1 MHWKWKVTGFVTK
14 TNCHNNFRVDSLSVC
29 LWNCR
34 WPGVLTLGLIYVL
47 RLEQECEDSNFF
59 IFLSKFWFFP
69 CPTYAGHKLIAL
81 HNLPQFN
88 FDLDLS
94 AIFFSTINRLSHLII
109 SVFLSNLLFQTNF
122 NLPYNNL
129 PSIPLND

>member
-1 MHWKWKVTGFVTK
+1 MHWKWKVTGFVKK
-14 TNCHNNFRVDSLSVC
+14 TNYVTATFVLTVYLFVYEIVGDQVSL
-29 LWNCR
+29 LWNSF
-34 WPGVLTLGLIYVL
+34 VL
-47 RLEQECEDSNFF
+47 RLEQYEDSNFF

-69 CPTYAGHKLIAL
+69 CPTYAGYKLIAL

-109 SVFLSNLLFQTNF
+109 
-122 NLPYNNL
+122 
-129 PSIPLND
+129 